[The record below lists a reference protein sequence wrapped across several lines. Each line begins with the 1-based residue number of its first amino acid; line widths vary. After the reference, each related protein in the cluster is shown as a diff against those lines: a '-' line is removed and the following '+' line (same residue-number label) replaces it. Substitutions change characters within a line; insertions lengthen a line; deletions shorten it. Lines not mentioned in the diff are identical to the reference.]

1 MDTSITLKT
10 MSTDNKKNTTTLTN
24 VNPTASNATLLEYAQ
39 RMASLSSDTY
49 AAAEKVEKSSL
60 DNDTRLPRN
69 PSMEFLD
76 EVATEIQASLV
87 TAISTFDWN
96 SDQMI
101 TIKYTGTSV
110 DSASVIIDKTN
121 SEKLEG
127 NYIISQP
134 QPGSGDILLFIGTLP
149 GATPLA
155 AGESAHFTVHSDAT
169 TDYQA
174 LDFVVSIQGGNG

>member
-10 MSTDNKKNTTTLTN
+10 KSADNKKNTTTLTN

-39 RMASLSSDTY
+39 RMASLSTDTY
-49 AAAEKVEKSSL
+49 SAAEKVEKSSL

-69 PSMEFLD
+69 TAMVFCD
-76 EVATEIQASLV
+76 ETVSAVQASLV
-87 TAISTFDWN
+87 TAIADFEWN
-96 SDQMI
+96 SDQLI
-101 TIKYTGTSV
+101 SIEYTGASI

-121 SEKLEG
+121 AEKLQG

-134 QPGSGDILLFIGTLP
+134 QPGSSDIMLFIGTLP

-155 AGESAHFTVHSDAT
+155 AGESAYFTVHADAT
-169 TDYQA
+169 ADYQA
-174 LDFVVSIQGGNG
+174 LDFVVTIQGGNG